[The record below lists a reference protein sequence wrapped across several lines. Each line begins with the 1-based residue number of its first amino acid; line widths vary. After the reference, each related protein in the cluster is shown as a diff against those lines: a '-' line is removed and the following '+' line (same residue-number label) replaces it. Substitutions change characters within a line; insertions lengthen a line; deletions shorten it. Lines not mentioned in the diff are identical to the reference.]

1 MRDILIEKS
10 VRRTWAAQPQD
21 VQERLRD
28 GLEEVAA
35 ERKPTD
41 HHSVILMDGVRSAV
55 YRYRSGNQRVIFT
68 TDKGRMLVWRV
79 GERQHV
85 YDNLN
90 HSYSKLTP

>member
-1 MRDILIEKS
+1 MRELLIEKS

-21 VQERLRD
+21 VQKRLRD

-41 HHSVILMDGVRSAV
+41 HHSVILMDGIRSAV

-68 TDKGRMLVWRV
+68 VDKGRLLVWRV

-85 YDNLN
+85 YDDLN
-90 HSYSKLTP
+90 QTYSKLTP

>member
-1 MRDILIEKS
+1 MRDLLIEKS
-10 VRRTWAAQPQD
+10 VKRTWTAQPQD
-21 VQERLRD
+21 VQDRLRD
-28 GLEEVAA
+28 GLAEVAS

-41 HHSVILMDGVRSAV
+41 HQNVILMDGVRHAV

-68 TDKGRMLVWRV
+68 IDNGRLLVWRV

-90 HSYSKLTP
+90 QTYSKLTP